1 MNIFFLV
8 FLLVALLI
16 CAFATNDEYNTASN
30 ILFSICVA
38 IILWGAFAV
47 SNHEQKNKFVCKT
60 PVYIQDK
67 IAFSVFKNQLIN
79 CSDKFNAQFKQGDSI
94 CVFEEID
101 TWTNGIKWSGE
112 DYLFR
117 LDKDGK
123 K

>member
-1 MNIFFLV
+1 MSIYLLV
-8 FLLVALLI
+8 FLLVVFLFS
-16 CAFATNDEYNTASN
+16 AFATNDEFEFISN
-30 ILFSICVA
+30 ILFSLCVA
-38 IILWGAFAV
+38 GVLWGAFAF
-47 SNHEQKNKFVCKT
+47 SNYEQKSKFVCKA

-67 IAFSVFKNQLIN
+67 IAFSIFKNNLIN

-94 CVFEEID
+94 YVFEEVD
-101 TWTNGIKWSGE
+101 TWINGIRWSGG